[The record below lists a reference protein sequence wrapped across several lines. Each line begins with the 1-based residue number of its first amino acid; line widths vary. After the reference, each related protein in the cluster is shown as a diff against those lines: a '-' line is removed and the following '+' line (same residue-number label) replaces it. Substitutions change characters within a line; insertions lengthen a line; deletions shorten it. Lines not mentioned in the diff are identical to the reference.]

1 MSGKQIKT
9 SLYLEVAMRIIPLL
23 ILCILLFGSI
33 NLSAIEMR
41 FDETYLIE
49 SNKFEEDYFA
59 TAEKIEFS
67 GETKDFYGFAE
78 EIHFT
83 GLAKLAIFTAGKHV
97 NISGTAGNGIKA
109 GGKSITLNGKTTGTS
124 FLGGEKVTFETES
137 ETKGDT
143 FVGARK
149 VLVNGEITGDFYA
162 GAGEV
167 LIQNEIHGNVQVH
180 TGKLM
185 ISDQGKIHGDLVY
198 HSDYELSVEEAARVT
213 GNITFEKNKEGG
225 FHDTFADH
233 DHDYGSLGFTIF
245 FKFAFAVLGFLVL
258 LFPATRVLEQSLT
271 RKEVLTNSLW
281 GLIPIF
287 VYPSAFVISIL
298 LVITI
303 PLAFAMLLGFI
314 PILFLTKIIG
324 ITLIGGL
331 IARSLDMNS
340 NSRFMYFLIGI
351 VLYSLLSLIPFIG
364 FLLLAFVSSIG
375 CGMLLSSLF
384 QKKFA

>member
-1 MSGKQIKT
+1 
-9 SLYLEVAMRIIPLL
+9 MRIKSLF
-23 ILCILLFGSI
+23 ILCILLFSSI
-33 NLSAIEMR
+33 NLSAIEMKLGES
-41 FDETYLIE
+41 FLIE
-49 SNKFEEDYFA
+49 SNKFDEDYFA

-67 GETKDFYGFAE
+67 GEAKDFYGFAE
-78 EIHFT
+78 EINFS
-83 GLAKLAIFTAGKHV
+83 GLAKLAIFTAGEYI

-109 GGKSITLNGKTTGTS
+109 GGRAITLTGKTTGTS
-124 FLGGEKVTFETES
+124 FLGGEKVTFETGS
-137 ETKGDT
+137 ETNGDT

-149 VLVNGEITGDFYA
+149 VLVNGKITGDLYA

-167 LIQNEIHGNVQVH
+167 LIQNEVHGNVQVH

-185 ISDQGKIHGDLVY
+185 ISDQGKIHGDLIY
-198 HSDYELSVEEAARVT
+198 HSDFELSAEEAARVT
-213 GNITFEKNKEGG
+213 GNITFEQKEKGG
-225 FHDTFADH
+225 FHDTFADD
-233 DHDYGSLGFTIF
+233 DHDYGSLGFAIF

-324 ITLIGGL
+324 ITLVGGL

-351 VLYSLLSLIPFIG
+351 VLYSLLSLIPFFG
-364 FLLLAFVSSIG
+364 FLLMVFVSSIG

-384 QKKFA
+384 QKKFV